1 MIKVRFAPSP
11 TGFLHIGGARTA
23 LFNYMYARAQG
34 GKFVLRIEDTDKERS
49 KQEYLDEILNSMKW
63 LGMEWDETYKQSER
77 FDIYRE
83 HAQKLVTSG
92 AAREENGA
100 IIFKMPKQEVKFY
113 DIIRGEVVFDTAN
126 FIRRDDEGKNVVDEN
141 GEPVLKDEVLIKADG
156 SPAYSFCCVVD
167 DALMEITHVVRGEDH
182 IPNTPKQILM
192 YLALGFNVPKFAHL
206 PMILD
211 EQGGKMSKRTGAV
224 AVTDYREKGFLPEA
238 LVNYLMLLGW
248 SPGGDLELMT
258 LKTAIKKFSIKK
270 INKSAAAFSM
280 DKLRWVNAQY
290 IKQKNDSEL
299 ADFVIPFLQEAKLI
313 DDGYDRKKTEMIVK
327 LYKNRMADIQ
337 EFLDRTRYLFE
348 DSIVISD
355 ELKEKVFS
363 SVDMECFN
371 TLADDL
377 NALDE
382 FTCHQ
387 AEETFRKFV
396 EEKDLKMSDMVHPV
410 RVALTASD
418 IGPSLF
424 ETMEV
429 LGKEQTVKR
438 LKAVSSDR

>member
-34 GKFVLRIEDTDKERS
+34 GRFVLRIEDTDLERS
-49 KQEYLDEILNSMKW
+49 KQEYFDEILDSMKW
-63 LGMEWDETYKQSER
+63 LGLEWDEIYKQSER
-77 FDIYRE
+77 FDVYRE
-83 HAQKLVTSG
+83 HAQKLVESG
-92 AAREENGA
+92 AAYEENGA
-100 IIFKMPKQEVKFY
+100 IIFKMPKQEVRFF

-126 FIRRDDEGKNVVDEN
+126 FIRRDDDGNNVVDEN
-141 GEPVLKDEVLIKADG
+141 GELVLKDEVLIKADG

-167 DALMEITHVVRGEDH
+167 DALMEISHIIRGEDH

-192 YLALGFNVPKFAHL
+192 YLALGFKVPKFAHL

-248 SPGGDLELMT
+248 SPGGDLELLT
-258 LKTAIKKFSIKK
+258 LKSAIKKFSVKK

-290 IKQKNDSEL
+290 IKQKDVGEIT
-299 ADFVIPFLQEAKLI
+299 DFVVPFLQKNSLLDE
-313 DDGYDRKKTEMIVK
+313 DYDRKKIEAIVK
-327 LYKNRMADIQ
+327 LYKSRMTDIQ

-348 DSIVISD
+348 KDFVIT
-355 ELKEKVFS
+355 EEVMKESLSGENIK
-363 SVDMECFN
+363 CFN
-371 TLADDL
+371 ELADCL
-377 NALDE
+377 NGIDD
-382 FTCHQ
+382 FTHQQ
-387 AEETFRKFV
+387 AEAAFRNFV
-396 EEKDLKMSDMVHPV
+396 DEKKVKMADLVHPV
-410 RVALTASD
+410 RIALTASD
-418 IGPSLF
+418 VGPGLF

-429 LGKEQTVKR
+429 LGKEKTVRR
-438 LKAVSSDR
+438 LKAISSDR